1 MEVEGGQIGRAL
13 LILLFALWCWSNSSR
28 LPSSDRVIIR
38 LVFIAFACHAVT
50 DNVLISTSAS
60 VLFTFISAVFARGRL
75 EIELRSALASNR
87 TFACPSSGCSPSSS
101 PYRPSRPSP
110 LASPLS

>member
-1 MEVEGGQIGRAL
+1 MEVEGGQIGRAI
-13 LILLFALWCWSNSSR
+13 LILLFALWCWRNSVP
-28 LPSSDRVIIR
+28 LHSSDRVIIR

-75 EIELRSALASNR
+75 EIESLLAPEPNR
-87 TFACPSSGCSPSSS
+87 TFA
-101 PYRPSRPSP
+101 
-110 LASPLS
+110 